1 MDDKITA
8 KQILKNDGL
17 FGFLQILRVQI
28 NNQEAEIN
36 LKEHI
41 NKGLNQ
47 LINVFEVQKTPLDCY
62 LNKYENICKFLQ
74 RDLFNS
80 IQKTDEGH
88 LKFYFFDIIS
98 QKGKSLVK
106 QIISKVDGYFSLA
119 ELSDAEKLE
128 FTTAHAKIKREL
140 D

>member
-41 NKGLNQ
+41 NKGLN
-47 LINVFEVQKTPLDCY
+47 
-62 LNKYENICKFLQ
+62 
-74 RDLFNS
+74 
-80 IQKTDEGH
+80 
-88 LKFYFFDIIS
+88 
-98 QKGKSLVK
+98 
-106 QIISKVDGYFSLA
+106 
-119 ELSDAEKLE
+119 
-128 FTTAHAKIKREL
+128 
-140 D
+140 